1 MCKCKWSGRNNFM
14 RRLPVY
20 LLLDTSGSMRGE
32 PIASVNQGL
41 QMLVSLLRQN
51 PIALET
57 VYLSIITFDD
67 TAKQVIPL
75 SELLQFQ
82 CPVLSVDKGLT
93 SLGEGLK
100 LLAGRIEAEVIKS
113 NSGKKGDWKPLVFIM
128 TDGEP
133 TDDWEAGMQRLK
145 QIKTG
150 TVVACAAGLDTDTYI
165 LKQITQ
171 NVVEMKQMDRAT
183 LEGFFKWVSASVAT
197 VSQKIDLE
205 KSDNDG
211 LEHLPVLPPNV
222 RLVDEPRKGLGGGQQ
237 DPNNPFNNTRAQR
250 AANKDKYGNPDGPEF
265 DLAKD
270 GAFKGLQIAVLH
282 LYTGEG
288 FDFRLPAAAL
298 AEKGF
303 SIKRWTDKPP
313 SANELARTLKQS
325 CQLWIISDQTSKL
338 EDDHLAVIQDYFI
351 SGHGVYI
358 WGDNEPFY
366 ADANAVAARL
376 FNGRLAG
383 NVLGDRVVHH
393 QRTQGDDGMVK
404 GHPICTGLESLYE
417 GITIATIDS
426 NLLLQPVVLGSAGNL
441 VVAAHD
447 RDQRR
452 ALLDGG
458 FTRLYH
464 KWDTAG
470 TGRYVKN
477 AAAWLVNYERFR
489 SVLFGK

>member
-1 MCKCKWSGRNNFM
+1 MS

-32 PIASVNQGL
+32 PIAAVNQGL
-41 QMLVSLLRQN
+41 QMLVALLRQN

-67 TAKQVIPL
+67 DAKQVQSL
-75 SELLQFQ
+75 TELLQFQ
-82 CPVLSVDKGLT
+82 CPVLSVYKGLT
-93 SLGEGLK
+93 SLGKGLK
-100 LLAGRIEAEVIKS
+100 LLASRIEAEVVKS
-113 NSGKKGDWKPLVFIM
+113 SSSQKGDWKPLVFIM

-133 TDDWEAGMQRLK
+133 TDDWQAGIQRLK
-145 QIKTG
+145 QVKTG
-150 TVVACAAGLDTDTYI
+150 TVVACAAGLDTDTYV
-165 LKQITQ
+165 LKQITEH
-171 NVVEMKQMDRAT
+171 VVEMIKMDRAT

-197 VSQKIDLE
+197 VSQNIDLE
-205 KSDNDG
+205 KGDAGG
-211 LEHLPVLPPNV
+211 LERLAVLPPNV
-222 RLVDEPRKGLGGGQQ
+222 RLVDKLRKGSGGSNS
-237 DPNNPFNNTRAQR
+237 DLNTPFNNAKAQR

-270 GAFKGLQIAVLH
+270 GAFKGLQIAVLQ

-288 FDFRLPAAAL
+288 FDFSLPAVAL

-303 SIKRWTDKPP
+303 TIKRWKDKPP
-313 SANELARTLKQS
+313 SASELAKTLKQS
-325 CQLWIISDQTSKL
+325 CQVWIISDLTAKL
-338 EDDHLAVIQDYFI
+338 GSDHLAVIRDYFI
-351 SGHGVYI
+351 LGHGVYI

-366 ADANAVAARL
+366 ADANAVAAML
-376 FNGRLAG
+376 FNGRLTG
-383 NVLGDRVVHH
+383 NVQGNKVVHH
-393 QRTQGDDGMVK
+393 QKAQGASGMVK

-426 NLLLQPVVLGSAGNL
+426 NPLLQPVMLGSAGNL

-447 RDQRR
+447 CDQRR
-452 ALLDGG
+452 ALIDGG

-464 KWDTAG
+464 QWDTAG

-477 AAAWLVNYERFR
+477 AAAWLVNYERYGL
-489 SVLFGK
+489 VTLGKRQDVTDVSF

>member
-1 MCKCKWSGRNNFM
+1 MS

-32 PIASVNQGL
+32 PIAAVNQGL
-41 QMLVSLLRQN
+41 QILVSLLRQN

-57 VYLSIITFDD
+57 VYLSLITFDD
-67 TAKQVIPL
+67 AAKQVTPL
-75 SELLQFQ
+75 TELVEFQ
-82 CPVLSVDKGLT
+82 CPVLNVDKGLT
-93 SLGEGLK
+93 SLGAGLD
-100 LLAGRIEAEVIKS
+100 LLAARIEAEVAKS
-113 NSGKKGDWKPLVFIM
+113 DAHKKGDWKPLVFIM

-133 TDDWEAGMQRLK
+133 TDDWQSGIRRFK
-145 QIKTG
+145 QVKTG
-150 TVVACAAGLDTDTYI
+150 TVVAYAVGLDTDTYI
-165 LKQITQ
+165 LKQLTEH
-171 NVVEMKQMDRAT
+171 VVETNQMDRAT

-197 VSQKIDLE
+197 VSQKIDLV
-205 KSDNDG
+205 KGDADG
-211 LEHLPVLPPNV
+211 LNHLPALPTNV
-222 RLVDEPRKGLGGGQQ
+222 HLVDKLRKGSGGSQQ
-237 DPNNPFNNTRAQR
+237 GVNNPFNDTRAQR

-270 GAFKGLQIAVLH
+270 GAFKGYQIAVLH

-288 FDFRLPAAAL
+288 FDFSLPAAAL
-298 AEKGF
+298 TEKGF

-313 SANELARTLKQS
+313 AAIELAKTLKQS
-325 CQLWIISDQTSKL
+325 CQLWVISDQTSKL
-338 EDDHLAVIQDYFI
+338 GSDHLVVIRDFFY

-358 WGDNEPFY
+358 WGDNEPYY
-366 ADANAVAARL
+366 ADANSVAATL

-383 NVLGDRVVHH
+383 NVLGDRVVHP
-393 QRTQGDDGMVK
+393 QKTLGAGGMVK

-426 NLLLQPVVLGSAGNL
+426 NSLLQPVVFGSAGNL

-458 FTRLYH
+458 FTRLFL

-477 AAAWLVNYERFR
+477 AAAWLVNYERFG
-489 SVLFGK
+489 LALLGK